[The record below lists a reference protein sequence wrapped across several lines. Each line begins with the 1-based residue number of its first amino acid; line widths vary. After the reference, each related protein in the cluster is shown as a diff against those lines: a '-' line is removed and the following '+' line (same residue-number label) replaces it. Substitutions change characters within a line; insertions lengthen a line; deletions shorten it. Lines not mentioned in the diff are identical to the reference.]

1 MHDLLYW
8 TVLQFNA
15 NGTVKQV
22 CPALPPPPLPPRAT
36 CTCAPPHAGG
46 RTAECQS
53 ARRRW
58 RVAARGRG
66 RLTAAVPPLAR
77 PLQVPYQTEITFEM

>member
-22 CPALPPPPLPPRAT
+22 
-36 CTCAPPHAGG
+36 
-46 RTAECQS
+46 
-53 ARRRW
+53 
-58 RVAARGRG
+58 
-66 RLTAAVPPLAR
+66 
-77 PLQVPYQTEITFEM
+77 PYETEITLQM